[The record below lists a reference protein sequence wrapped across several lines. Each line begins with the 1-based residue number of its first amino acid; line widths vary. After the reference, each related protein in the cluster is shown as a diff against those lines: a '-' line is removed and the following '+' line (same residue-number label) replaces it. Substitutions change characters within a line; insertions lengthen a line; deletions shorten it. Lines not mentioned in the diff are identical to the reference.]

1 MVDLATRM
9 QKLLF
14 PHKKEARVASE
25 NDELFVNVMAEFSK
39 FENEVCKCSNS
50 FQNKCLSKSM
60 LMLASSRVEIE
71 LKLTKHFQCC

>member
-14 PHKKEARVASE
+14 PHKNEARVASE

-50 FQNKCLSKSM
+50 FQNKCLM
-60 LMLASSRVEIE
+60 
-71 LKLTKHFQCC
+71 